1 MEEVKA
7 AVAPPFPPATKKRPL
22 DSNGHSTYLKIRAVI
37 RDLRPQFLEVIR
49 TPDYKKCKAAREI
62 QERTTLVPDDAT
74 MSMISSS
81 FGVELKIVSRLCESM
96 KDDQSKAG
104 QNIDQKTPKEQQ
116 SRPSEIKL
124 TPPVP
129 GFQQQPVED
138 GLPGTYV
145 VGGSAFGWNFITFS
159 GKDPVYCGRSKEE
172 FRTGKAS
179 K

>member
-1 MEEVKA
+1 I
-7 AVAPPFPPATKKRPL
+7 
-22 DSNGHSTYLKIRAVI
+22 LK
-37 RDLRPQFLEVIR
+37 VIR
-49 TPDYKKCKAAREI
+49 TPDYKNCKAAREI
-62 QERTTLVPDDAT
+62 QEK
-74 MSMISSS
+74 
-81 FGVELKIVSRLCESM
+81 LKIVSRLCDSM

>member
-1 MEEVKA
+1 MEQK
-7 AVAPPFPPATKKRPL
+7 FK
-22 DSNGHSTYLKIRAVI
+22 
-37 RDLRPQFLEVIR
+37 
-49 TPDYKKCKAAREI
+49 
-62 QERTTLVPDDAT
+62 
-74 MSMISSS
+74 
-81 FGVELKIVSRLCESM
+81 LKIVTRLCESM

-104 QNIDQKTPKEQQ
+104 QNIDEKTPKEQQ
-116 SRPSEIKL
+116 SLPSEIKL

-129 GFQQQPVED
+129 GFQKQVVED

-172 FRTGKAS
+172 FRTGKVS